1 MFLNLTVQRQNER
14 RIVVSHLMK
23 FDIRFG
29 SEDEGTEH
37 KGNVLC
43 VLVDGVP
50 GCPTP
55 LRPVAPQHHEQATIS
70 DCAGWHLRSS
80 ADVKVASKD
89 HCTQANCSRRRSAA
103 SQSMHAVCSR
113 QPGAKLTAKV
123 RLGGITNLRKCMP
136 WRCSLQDSAPCRA
149 RG

>member
-1 MFLNLTVQRQNER
+1 MFLNLTAQRQNER

-50 GCPTP
+50 GCPTRCGRWP
-55 LRPVAPQHHEQATIS
+55 
-70 DCAGWHLRSS
+70 RSTM
-80 ADVKVASKD
+80 SK
-89 HCTQANCSRRRSAA
+89 RRS
-103 SQSMHAVCSR
+103 QIMQGGTCVR
-113 QPGAKLTAKV
+113 QQMSK
-123 RLGGITNLRKCMP
+123 
-136 WRCSLQDSAPCRA
+136 
-149 RG
+149 